1 VNWGRVTKKNDNGKE
16 TLYLFVF
23 DWPKDGKLVVP
34 GLKNEIRTVKFL
46 ATNKS
51 LKAKKE
57 NGEWTIKLPD
67 GAIDPVATVIKVE

>member
-1 VNWGRVTKKNDNGKE
+1 
-16 TLYLFVF
+16 
-23 DWPKDGKLVVP
+23 VP